1 LSDVFTKKIEFQ
13 SWFTEI
19 KKRSMEEINKTN
31 EKRFF
36 DEFIS
41 VYNNCELPEKKF
53 YDIYKWQAVENEKL
67 LRRRMREKERE
78 QQNSNLTQGNAELEY
93 DFMFDDEGQKEKEKR
108 ILKELEQKKKL
119 EEAIFTM
126 NKEKA
131 EAMKEIDFKGNLMRH
146 YYQTGDINAAKDL
159 HKQYFEKKK
168 DGSDQTGNLPPL
180 EDFENEDT

>member
-1 LSDVFTKKIEFQ
+1 MEFQ

-19 KKRSMEEINKTN
+19 KKKNLEDINNSN
-31 EKRFF
+31 EKKHLE
-36 DEFIS
+36 EFILN
-41 VYNNCELPEKKF
+41 YNNCELPEKKY
-53 YDIYKWQAVENEKL
+53 YDIHKWQAKENEKI
-67 LRRRMREKERE
+67 LRRRMREKEKDN
-78 QQNSNLTQGNAELEY
+78 QNSNLTQGNAECEY
-93 DFMFDDEGQKEKEKR
+93 DFMFDDEGQKEKEKK

-131 EAMKEIDFKGNLMRH
+131 DAMKEIDFKGNLMRH

-168 DGSDQTGNLPPL
+168 DGNAQAENLPPL
-180 EDFENEDT
+180 EDFENDEDN

>member
-1 LSDVFTKKIEFQ
+1 L
-13 SWFTEI
+13 
-19 KKRSMEEINKTN
+19 EEINISN
-31 EKRFF
+31 EKKYLE
-36 DEFIS
+36 EFIS
-41 VYNNCELPEKKF
+41 KYNNCEFTEKKY
-53 YDIYKWQAVENEKL
+53 YDIYRWQAKENEKI
-67 LRRRMREKERE
+67 LRKRMKEKERDKK
-78 QQNSNLTQGNAELEY
+78 NSNNISKGNIELEY
-93 DFMFDDEGQKEKEKR
+93 DFMFDDEGQKEKEKK

-168 DGSDQTGNLPPL
+168 DGNTQEGNMPPL
-180 EDFENEDT
+180 EDFENDDDN

>member
-1 LSDVFTKKIEFQ
+1 MEFQ

-19 KKRSMEEINKTN
+19 LNRRLEDINNYN
-31 EKRFF
+31 EKKYLE
-36 DEFIS
+36 EFIS
-41 VYNNCELPEKKF
+41 KYNNCELPDKKF
-53 YDIYKWQAVENEKL
+53 YDIHKWQAE
-67 LRRRMREKERE
+67 EKEKILRKRMKDKE
-78 QQNSNLTQGNAELEY
+78 KENQKLSKGNLESEY

-168 DGSDQTGNLPPL
+168 DGSTQPDVPAL
-180 EDFENEDT
+180 EDFENDDDH

>member
-1 LSDVFTKKIEFQ
+1 MK
-13 SWFTEI
+13 
-19 KKRSMEEINKTN
+19 
-31 EKRFF
+31 
-36 DEFIS
+36 
-41 VYNNCELPEKKF
+41 
-53 YDIYKWQAVENEKL
+53 
-67 LRRRMREKERE
+67 EKEKDK
-78 QQNSNLTQGNAELEY
+78 QNSNNLAKANAELEF

-168 DGSDQTGNLPPL
+168 DGTDQAQNLPPL
-180 EDFENEDT
+180 EDFENDEDH